1 MISDPLDILEQI
13 RNNFCK
19 SERGEFYEAM
29 QTKNSKK
36 GDGHQQFLL
45 LTMKVIQVQQN
56 AQQLKL
62 RKEKLRVQKRAL
74 NFDTM
79 K

>member
-56 AQQLKL
+56 AQQL
-62 RKEKLRVQKRAL
+62 RKEKLRVQKKSPKL
-74 NFDTM
+74 
-79 K
+79 

>member
-1 MISDPLDILEQI
+1 MISDPSDILEQI

-56 AQQLKL
+56 AQQL
-62 RKEKLRVQKRAL
+62 RKEKLRVQKKSPKL
-74 NFDTM
+74 
-79 K
+79 

>member
-1 MISDPLDILEQI
+1 
-13 RNNFCK
+13 
-19 SERGEFYEAM
+19 M

-56 AQQLKL
+56 AQQL
-62 RKEKLRVQKRAL
+62 RKEKLRVQKKSPKL
-74 NFDTM
+74 
-79 K
+79 